1 MQRIPQRLGLVREQI
16 CSHHEKGG
24 EFMAK
29 RKKEDPYDL
38 CTCYEPSEPVPK
50 EFIDPGD
57 WEPTLADT
65 AFYLTDENGIEYY
78 CCGNT
83 KIKITEHFAE
93 DGKSM
98 GELLEDLIIREAKK
112 AAKD

>member
-1 MQRIPQRLGLVREQI
+1 
-16 CSHHEKGG
+16 
-24 EFMAK
+24 MAK

-57 WEPTLADT
+57 REPTLADT

-93 DGKSM
+93 EGKSM

-112 AAKD
+112 TAKD